1 MTQDDTTAIEA
12 PMNRR
17 ALAKAEH
24 RQTQIDATIDSIAEF
39 GLSGTTMAR
48 VTELSGSSIGLANL
62 YFENKERLFE
72 AALQTL
78 TYTAQRT

>member
-1 MTQDDTTAIEA
+1 
-12 PMNRR
+12 
-17 ALAKAEH
+17 
-24 RQTQIDATIDSIAEF
+24 
-39 GLSGTTMAR
+39 MAR

-62 YFENKERLFE
+62 YFENTERLFE